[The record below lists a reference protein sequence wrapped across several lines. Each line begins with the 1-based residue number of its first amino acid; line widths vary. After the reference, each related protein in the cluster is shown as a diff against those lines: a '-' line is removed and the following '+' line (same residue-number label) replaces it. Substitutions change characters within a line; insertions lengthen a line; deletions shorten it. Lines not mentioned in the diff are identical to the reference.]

1 MLSTYRRVL
10 ALPGAPAFTSSAFV
24 ARLPIAMVGLGI
36 VLLVSERTGSYA
48 LAGLLSAAF
57 QVSAAGGAI
66 LTSRVIDRWGQAR
79 LLVPLAAG
87 HAIGLALLILAVEQD
102 AALALSILAAVAAG
116 ACQPAVGAMVRARW
130 AKVTVDDAG
139 LRTAFAW
146 ESVLDELIFT
156 VGPMLTALLAFGVA
170 LPAPLVVAAVLCLAG
185 CLALSLQRASE
196 PSPQPAREHGRR
208 RGWARGLP
216 LVVVASLGVGGVF
229 GAYEVAVVAFTR
241 DAGVAGMSGVVLG
254 FYALG
259 SLAGG
264 LAFGGRPWRS
274 PLSTQWVV
282 LSAALVLVL
291 LPAPFV
297 SDVRV
302 LLATSLLAGLAV
314 APVLIV
320 VFSLTERLVTP
331 DRLTE
336 GLTWTNSGLAVGFS
350 VGTSLGGVL
359 IDAGGSRWGFLLAVA
374 SAATAL
380 AVALIGRKRIGR
392 LVAGRPEPPPA
403 VSPVTEPVPGP
414 GPFA

>member
-1 MLSTYRRVL
+1 MLATYRRVL
-10 ALPGAPAFTSSAFV
+10 ALPGAAAFSASAFV

-48 LAGLLSAAF
+48 LAGILSAAF

-66 LTSRVIDRWGQAR
+66 LSSRVIDRWGQSR
-79 LLVPLAAG
+79 LLVPLALG
-87 HAIGLALLILAVEQD
+87 HAVGLGLLILAVEQD
-102 AALALSILAAVAAG
+102 AALPLAILAAVAAG
-116 ACQPAVGAMVRARW
+116 VCQPAVGAMVRARW
-130 AKVTVDDAG
+130 ALATRDEAG

-156 VGPMLTALLAFGVA
+156 VGPMLTALLAFGVG
-170 LPAPLVVAAVLCLAG
+170 LPAPLVVGAVLCLAG
-185 CLALSLQRASE
+185 SLALSLQRS
-196 PSPQPAREHGRR
+196 SQPPPAPRRTHGHR

-216 LVVVASLGVGGVF
+216 LIVVASLGVGGVF

-241 DAGVAGMSGVVLG
+241 DAGAPGMSGLVLG
-254 FYALG
+254 CYALG
-259 SLAGG
+259 SLVGG
-264 LAFGGRPWRS
+264 LAFGGRHWRS
-274 PLSTQWVV
+274 GLSTQLVV
-282 LSAALVLVL
+282 LSAALVIVL

-297 SDVRV
+297 TDVRV
-302 LLATSLLAGLAV
+302 LVVTSLVAGLAV

-350 VGTSLGGVL
+350 VGTALGGVL
-359 IDAGGSRWGFLLAVA
+359 IDAGGSRWGFVLAVA

-380 AVALIGRKRIGR
+380 VVALLGRARIGR
-392 LVAGRPEPPPA
+392 RVADRTEPPPV
-403 VSPVTEPVPGP
+403 VSPVTEPIPGP